1 MMERLLEGY
10 RQFRADVWPAEEGRY
25 EALADEGQRPET
37 LLISC
42 SDSRVDPQEV
52 FGAKP
57 GEIFVVRNIAGL
69 VPKYHPD
76 LGCHGTSAAI
86 EYGVRVLRVKRIV
99 VLGHAQ
105 CGGVRAVVEGAPPE
119 ARDFV
124 EPWMAIAKSILKRPS
139 NPDRRPNL
147 VDHYEGELLR
157 LSLSNLRTFP
167 WIADAEAAGRLTLH
181 GFHFDIRSGSMS
193 VLDGEEWVPVP
204 EATV

>member
-1 MMERLLEGY
+1 MERLLEGY
-10 RQFRADVWPAEEGRY
+10 RQFRADVWPSDGARY
-25 EALADEGQRPET
+25 ESLADEGQRPET

-42 SDSRVDPQEV
+42 SDSRVDPQSV

-57 GEIFVVRNIAGL
+57 GEMFVVRNVAGL

-76 LGCHGTSAAI
+76 QGCHGTSAAI
-86 EYGVRVLRVKRIV
+86 EYGVRVLGVRRVV

-124 EPWMAIAKSILKRPS
+124 EPWMAIARPILRRPS
-139 NPDRRPNL
+139 NPDRHNL
-147 VDHYEGELLR
+147 VEHYESELLR
-157 LSLSNLRTFP
+157 LSLGNLMTFP
-167 WIADAEAAGRLTLH
+167 WIAEAVAAGRLTLH

-193 VLDGEEWVPVP
+193 VLQGEEWVPVP
-204 EATV
+204 

>member
-1 MMERLLEGY
+1 MERLLEGY
-10 RQFRADVWPAEEGRY
+10 RQFRADVWPSDGARY
-25 EALADEGQRPET
+25 ESLADEGQRPET

-42 SDSRVDPQEV
+42 SDSRVDPQSV

-57 GEIFVVRNIAGL
+57 GEMFVVRNVAGL

-76 LGCHGTSAAI
+76 RGCHGTSAAI
-86 EYGVRVLRVKRIV
+86 EYGVRVLGVRRIV

-124 EPWMAIAKSILKRPS
+124 EPWMAIARPILRRPS
-139 NPDRRPNL
+139 NPDRHNL
-147 VDHYEGELLR
+147 VEHYESELLR
-157 LSLSNLRTFP
+157 LSLGNLMTFP
-167 WIADAEAAGRLTLH
+167 WIAEAVAAGRLTLH

-193 VLDGEEWVPVP
+193 VLQGEEWVPV
-204 EATV
+204 A